1 MSKENILENTSYN
14 PLQIE
19 KEIYATWLKKGCF
32 NPDKQSQT
40 KKKSFTVAMAPPNI
54 TGSLHM
60 GHALENTLT
69 DIVVRKKRM
78 EGYNVLWAP
87 GIDHAGIAAQ
97 NVVEKELRKENLSRF
112 DLGREK
118 FEERVWQWKEK
129 SGNTILE
136 QFKTLG
142 VSADWSRLRFT
153 LDVPY
158 QKAVQNAFIHYYEKG
173 LIYRGNRVVN
183 WCPRCHTSISDLE
196 VEYREEKSSLWY
208 IKYPLKKGGYIT
220 VATTRP
226 ETMLGDTAIA
236 VAPGD
241 KRYVNLIGEYAV
253 LPIMDR
259 EIPIIADKALD
270 KDFGTGALKV
280 TPAHSPIDFEIGQ
293 RHNLE
298 FISVIDDFGRFNSV
312 TPERYQGLKMIEGRA
327 KVLEELKNL
336 NLLEKIEDYDLSLP
350 VCMRCGAEIQPQ
362 ISNQWFLK
370 MDNLGVVAAKAVK
383 SKAVQIVPKN
393 FEKTYFDWLKNV
405 KDWCISRQI
414 WWGHRLPVWYCIC
427 DTKQISPVIS
437 IDKPKNK
444 CLKCGKNEWV
454 QTEDVL
460 DTWFSS
466 ALWPFA
472 VLGWTGD
479 KKADDKCKN
488 FKTYYP
494 TSYMTS
500 ARDIFHLW
508 ITRMIYSGIEFTGK
522 APFNKVYIH
531 ATVMNKE
538 GKRMSKSLGTGV
550 DPLLLINTYGAD
562 ATRFGLT
569 WQATGVQDIRFNE
582 EFILSGKKFLNK
594 LWNASRF
601 VILNLKDKTYSD
613 KKPTSL
619 KLNKYDKQILTKL
632 GKIIKQTNTDLDKE
646 RFGQSLQN
654 LYQFFWHDFC
664 DLYLEQSKKS
674 PSPETNQVLYYVLEN
689 CLRLFHPYIPFVTEY
704 IWQLLP
710 GKVTLL
716 ITESWPKVS

>member
-1 MSKENILENTSYN
+1 MSKETILENTSYN

-40 KKKSFTVAMAPPNI
+40 KKKSFTVTMAPPNI

-78 EGYNVLWAP
+78 EGYKVLWAP

-153 LDVPY
+153 LDVQY

-208 IKYPLKKGGYIT
+208 IKYPLKTGGYIT

-241 KRYVNLIGEYAV
+241 KRYSALIGEYAV
-253 LPIMDR
+253 LPIMNR
-259 EIPIIADKALD
+259 EIPIISDKVLD

-298 FISVIDDFGRFNSV
+298 FISVIDDFGRFNSA
-312 TPERYQGLKMIEGRA
+312 TPEKYQGLKMIEGRA
-327 KVLEELKNL
+327 KVLEELKSL

-370 MDNLGVVAAKAVK
+370 MENLGVVASKAVK

-414 WWGHRLPVWYCIC
+414 WWGHRLPVWYCAC
-427 DTKQISPVIS
+427 DAKQISPVIS

-472 VLGWTGD
+472 VLGWTGN
-479 KKADDKCKN
+479 KKADDKCKD

-494 TSYMTS
+494 TNYMTS

-522 APFNKVYIH
+522 VPFNKVYIH

-538 GKRMSKSLGTGV
+538 GKRMSKSLGTGI
-550 DPLLLINTYGAD
+550 DPLSLINTYGAD

-601 VILNLKDKTYSD
+601 VILNLKDKTYPD
-613 KKPTSL
+613 KKPASL

-632 GKIIKQTNTDLDKE
+632 GKIIKQTNADLDKE

-674 PSPETNQVLYYVLEN
+674 PSSETNQVLYYVLKN
-689 CLRLFHPYIPFVTEY
+689 CLRLFHPYIPFATEY

-716 ITESWPKVS
+716 ITESWPKIS

>member
-1 MSKENILENTSYN
+1 MSKKILENTSYN
-14 PLQIE
+14 PLEVE
-19 KEIYATWLKKGCF
+19 KNIYSTWMKKGCF

-40 KKKSFTVAMAPPNI
+40 NKKSFTVAMAPPNI

-69 DIVVRKKRM
+69 DIVVRQKRM
-78 EGYNVLWAP
+78 QGYKVLWAP

-97 NVVEKELRKENLSRF
+97 NVVEKELRKEDLSRF

-136 QFKTLG
+136 QFQTLG

-153 LDVPY
+153 LDKTY

-173 LIYRGNRVVN
+173 FIYRGNRVVN

-196 VEYREEKSSLWY
+196 VEYKEEKSSLWY
-208 IKYPLKKGGYIT
+208 IKYPLKRGGFIT

-241 KRYVNLIGEYAV
+241 ERYTDLVGDFAI
-253 LPIMDR
+253 LPIVNKA
-259 EIPIIADKALD
+259 IPIIADKALD
-270 KDFGTGALKV
+270 KSFGTGALKV

-298 FISVIDDFGRFNSV
+298 FVSVIDDHGRFNAM
-312 TPERYQGLKMIEGRA
+312 TPERYQGLKMVEGRA
-327 KVLEELKNL
+327 KIIEELKDL
-336 NLLEKIEDYDLSLP
+336 GLLEKIEDYDLSLP
-350 VCMRCGAEIQPQ
+350 VCMRCGTEIQPQ

-370 MDNLGVVAAKAVK
+370 MENLGTVAAKAVK
-383 SKAVQIVPKN
+383 SKQVQIVPKN

-414 WWGHRLPVWYCIC
+414 WWGHRMPVWYCNC
-427 DTKQISPVIS
+427 DTNQLHPVIS
-437 IDKPKNK
+437 INKPKSK
-444 CLKCGKNEWV
+444 CPDCGKDEWL

-479 KKADDKCKN
+479 KISDKKCRD
-488 FKTYYP
+488 FKSFYP
-494 TSYMTS
+494 TNYMTS

-522 APFNKVYIH
+522 IPFEKVYIH

-582 EFILSGKKFLNK
+582 EFIMSGKKFLNK

-601 VILNLKDKTYSD
+601 VLLNLKDKTYTD
-613 KKPTSL
+613 KKPSSA
-619 KLNKYDKQILTKL
+619 KQNKYDKQILKKL
-632 GKIIKQTNTDLDKE
+632 TKIIKQTNDDLSKE

-674 PSPETNQVLYYVLEN
+674 PSSETSHVLYYVLVN
-689 CLRLFHPYIPFVTEY
+689 SLKLFHPYIPFATEY
-704 IWQLLP
+704 IWQYLP
-710 GKVTLL
+710 GKHNLL
-716 ITESWPKVS
+716 ISESWPKVS

>member
-1 MSKENILENTSYN
+1 MSKNILENTSYN
-14 PLQIE
+14 PFEVE
-19 KEIYATWLKKGCF
+19 KTIYATWLKKGCF

-60 GHALENTLT
+60 GHALEDTLT
-69 DIVVRKKRM
+69 DILVRQKRM
-78 EGYNVLWAP
+78 QGYRVLWVP

-129 SGNTILE
+129 SGNAILE
-136 QFKTLG
+136 QTKTLG
-142 VSADWSRLRFT
+142 LSADWSRLRFT
-153 LDVPY
+153 LDKNY

-196 VEYREEKSSLWY
+196 VEYRDEKSSLWY

-241 KRYVNLIGEYAV
+241 ERYADLVGDFAI
-253 LPIMDR
+253 LPIVNK

-270 KDFGTGALKV
+270 KNFGTGALKV

-298 FISVIDDFGRFNSV
+298 SVSVIDDHGRFNAM
-312 TPERYQGLKMIEGRA
+312 TPERYQGLKMAEGRA
-327 KVLEELKNL
+327 KIIEELKSL
-336 NLLEKIEDYDLSLP
+336 GLLEKVEDYDLSLP

-370 MDNLGVVAAKAVK
+370 MQDLGAVAAKAVK
-383 SKAVQIVPKN
+383 DKKVQIVPKN

-414 WWGHRLPVWYCIC
+414 WWGHRMPVWYCSC
-427 DTKQISPVIS
+427 DTNQLNPVIS
-437 IDKPKNK
+437 TSKPKAK
-444 CLKCGKNEWV
+444 CPHCGKNEWL
-454 QTEDVL
+454 QIEDVL

-479 KKADDKCKN
+479 KKADEKCRDL
-488 FKTYYP
+488 KTFYP
-494 TSYMTS
+494 TNYMTS
-500 ARDIFHLW
+500 ARDILHLW
-508 ITRMIYSGIEFTGK
+508 ITRMIFSGLEFTGEV
-522 APFNKVYIH
+522 PFEKVYIH
-531 ATVMNKE
+531 ATVMNKD

-550 DPLLLINTYGAD
+550 DPLQLINTYGAD

-582 EFILSGKKFLNK
+582 ESIISGKKFLNK

-601 VILNLKDKTYSD
+601 VLLNLKGEAYSD
-613 KKPTSL
+613 KKPSTT
-619 KLNKYDKQILTKL
+619 KLNKYDKQILKKL
-632 GKIIKQTNTDLDKE
+632 EKVIKQTEADLNKE

-664 DLYLEQSKKS
+664 DLYLEQSKKYAGV
-674 PSPETNQVLYYVLEN
+674 ETNHVLYYVLIN
-689 CLRLFHPYIPFVTEY
+689 ILKLLHPYIPFVTEY
-704 IWQLLP
+704 IWQFLP
-710 GKVTLL
+710 GKHNLL
-716 ITESWPKVS
+716 IKESWPKIS